1 MNDDGLDVLLS
12 TPLSDVADAGFCAR
26 VTTKIA
32 TRQSWLDRVTL
43 YTPIVAV
50 AAVVPFLP
58 GAKLGEA
65 AAHITPLIAN
75 SAGLSIAAG
84 VLVLTILFEQRL
96 RDGQSAL

>member
-1 MNDDGLDVLLS
+1 MNDDGLDALLS
-12 TPLSDVADAGFCAR
+12 APLPDVADAGFSTR
-26 VTTKIA
+26 VATKIA

-43 YTPIVAV
+43 YTPIAAA

-65 AAHITPLIAN
+65 AARITPMIAN